1 MCERDSEIEQYRGSA
16 SVVAPRSEEHRLRL
30 AVRTRL
36 SAHVRGKLTV
46 LGKQGHIAYPHLV
59 RNPIHLAAPAIA
71 ELGDPEVVDLGPYE
85 VDFIGARDSFYQGT
99 VGENGWPYVQHRGG
113 PPGFL
118 KVLDEK
124 TIGFVDFNGNRQFI
138 SSGNL
143 IDNPKFHLFLIDYV
157 NRRRVK
163 VWGEAQVIEGDEEL
177 VAKLMPEGY
186 KARPEQ
192 VIMLKVSA
200 WDANCPQHI
209 LGVAPGDQSLPDNLL
224 MFN

>member
-1 MCERDSEIEQYRGSA
+1 MQSPFLYSSDIAFTDSVKAIQSRKGSRRAYASMEHNGGWKTEISEDLKLFIEAQI
-16 SVVAPRSEEHRLRL
+16 SVFL
-30 AVRTRL
+30 AT
-36 SAHVRGKLTV
+36 ANADG
-46 LGKQGHIAYPHLV
+46 Q
-59 RNPIHLAAPAIA
+59 
-71 ELGDPEVVDLGPYE
+71 PY
-85 VDFIGARDSFYQGT
+85 I
-99 VGENGWPYVQHRGG
+99 QHRGG

-118 KVLDEK
+118 RVLDEK

-143 IDNPKFHLFLIDYV
+143 MDNPKYHLFLIDYV

-209 LGVAPGDQSLPDNLL
+209 PQRFEAAEVHAAIAERDQRIASLELELSTLL
-224 MFN
+224 NNQN

>member
-1 MCERDSEIEQYRGSA
+1 MQSPFLYASDIAFTDSVKAIQSRKGSRRAYASMERNGGWKTEISEDLKLFIEAQI
-16 SVVAPRSEEHRLRL
+16 SVFL
-30 AVRTRL
+30 AT
-36 SAHVRGKLTV
+36 ANADG
-46 LGKQGHIAYPHLV
+46 Q
-59 RNPIHLAAPAIA
+59 
-71 ELGDPEVVDLGPYE
+71 PY
-85 VDFIGARDSFYQGT
+85 I
-99 VGENGWPYVQHRGG
+99 QHRGG

-118 KVLDEK
+118 RVLDEK

-143 IDNPKFHLFLIDYV
+143 MDNPKYHLFLIDYV

-192 VIMLKVSA
+192 VIILKVSA

-209 LGVAPGDQSLPDNLL
+209 PQRFEAAEVHAAIAERDQRIAMLENELSKFRSNR
-224 MFN
+224 N

>member
-1 MCERDSEIEQYRGSA
+1 MQSPFLYSSDIAFTDSVKAIQSRKGSRRAYASMERNGGWKTEISEDLKLFIEAQI
-16 SVVAPRSEEHRLRL
+16 SVFL
-30 AVRTRL
+30 AT
-36 SAHVRGKLTV
+36 ANADG
-46 LGKQGHIAYPHLV
+46 QPY
-59 RNPIHLAAPAIA
+59 IH
-71 ELGDPEVVDLGPYE
+71 
-85 VDFIGARDSFYQGT
+85 
-99 VGENGWPYVQHRGG
+99 HRGG

-118 KVLDEK
+118 RVLDEK

-143 IDNPKFHLFLIDYV
+143 MDNPKYHLFLIDYV

-177 VAKLMPEGY
+177 VATLMPEGY

-209 LGVAPGDQSLPDNLL
+209 PQRFEAAEVHAAIAERDQRIASLELELSTLQQNQNRQP
-224 MFN
+224 MS